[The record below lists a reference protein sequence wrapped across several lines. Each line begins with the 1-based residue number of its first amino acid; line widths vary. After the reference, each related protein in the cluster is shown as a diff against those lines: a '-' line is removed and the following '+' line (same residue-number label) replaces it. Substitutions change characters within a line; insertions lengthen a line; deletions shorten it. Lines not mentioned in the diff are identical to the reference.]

1 MVSKRK
7 RRRRSADLRSNYGQ
21 RMFGD
26 VLSMA
31 SRVAGSRKR
40 KVSQRLSQLAS
51 TTKDLSNE
59 IDDIPYVRDFAD
71 AAARGIEKLAAYVD
85 DNDVPDML
93 DDISSFARRQP
104 GAMVALGVVAG
115 LIATQLLGSRSVYSQ
130 GRSSRPGEGKRGR

>member
-31 SRVAGSRKR
+31 STVAGSRKR

-59 IDDIPYVRDFAD
+59 IDDIPYVRDFAE

-104 GAMVALGVVAG
+104 GATVALGVVAG
-115 LIATQLLGSRSVYSQ
+115 LIATQLLGSRPVYSQ
-130 GRSSRPGEGKRGR
+130 GRSSRRGGG